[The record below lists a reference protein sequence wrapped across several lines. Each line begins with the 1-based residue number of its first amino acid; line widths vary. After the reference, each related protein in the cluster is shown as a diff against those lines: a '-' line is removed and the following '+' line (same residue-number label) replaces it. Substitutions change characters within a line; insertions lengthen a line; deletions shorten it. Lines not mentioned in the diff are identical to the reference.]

1 MSSARWRT
9 SGINSRGFLAGAES
23 SLRGSAAFWLVQITQ
38 TLEARRVHT
47 RHKERDAQQRTDEN
61 ITGEAPV
68 NTKSV
73 PSNLEHTGALVS
85 ATVRRQARPKLEEQ
99 REMEMS
105 KHRIAVIRS
114 DTTSLWNDFVSLTS
128 RQMEQASRAF
138 VKFSSIFTMNRPLWT
153 K

>member
-1 MSSARWRT
+1 M
-9 SGINSRGFLAGAES
+9 E
-23 SLRGSAAFWLVQITQ
+23 
-38 TLEARRVHT
+38 
-47 RHKERDAQQRTDEN
+47 
-61 ITGEAPV
+61 EAPV

-85 ATVRRQARPKLEEQ
+85 ATVRMQARPKLEEQ

-105 KHRIAVIRS
+105 KHRVAVIRS
-114 DTTSLWNDFVSLTS
+114 DTTCLWNDFVTLTS